1 MSSLKEKLY
10 KQCLNYVKTRME
22 AAEEGIRETQEAQND
37 DTKSSAGDKYE
48 TGREMMQQETD
59 RYMAQLDEANKL
71 RVALNAISTSE
82 TFTTAEPGSVI
93 FTNNG
98 NFYLAIG
105 AGMMQ
110 VDGLSFYAVSP
121 ASPIGLKL
129 KGQKTGSE
137 FSLNNKTYQVTVIE

>member
-1 MSSLKEKLY
+1 MTGLKEKLY
-10 KQCLNYVKTRME
+10 KQCLDYVKTRME
-22 AAEEGIRETQEAQND
+22 AAEQGIRETQEAQND

-71 RVALNAISTSE
+71 RVALGMINITE
-82 TFTTAEPGSVI
+82 TFTTAGPGSVI
-93 FTNNG
+93 FTSNG

-105 AGMMQ
+105 AGMIQ
-110 VDGLSFYAVSP
+110 VDEVNFYAISP

-129 KGQKTGSE
+129 TGQKAGSQ
-137 FSLNNKTYQVTVIE
+137 FSLNGKTYLVEAIG

>member
-1 MSSLKEKLY
+1 
-10 KQCLNYVKTRME
+10 ME